1 MLRLAMN
8 VLPTQGM
15 DPQPKPSL
23 YERAGANYVPQS
35 AISLDLIKPID
46 PSSNRT
52 KRTERDLQTIFSPR
66 LSPSTISTEQALAS
80 RSLFSPEFKHNVHQ
94 TRLERISN
102 LFADAPRFSRQLEIL
117 A

>member
-1 MLRLAMN
+1 MVNYECFAHPRNGSPTKALAIR
-8 VLPTQGM
+8 
-15 DPQPKPSL
+15 
-23 YERAGANYVPQS
+23 EAGANYVPQS

>member
-1 MLRLAMN
+1 MLLLVMN

-52 KRTERDLQTIFSPR
+52 KRTERPQTIFSPR